1 MANVGPFVFVIL
13 SYLFFIL
20 GSVTRVCDT
29 NGDWGQ
35 LAENCSLDISS
46 LQKAVRHIQRKY

>member
-1 MANVGPFVFVIL
+1 MATVGPFVFVIL

-20 GSVTRVCDT
+20 GTITRFCDT

-46 LQKAVRHIQRKY
+46 LQKAVRHL